1 MEHASYKLSAA
12 KTIHIKML
20 LQISLGPSFR
30 TYLLKRKEMESI
42 HVYIYYSRFRAS
54 WMFDRKL
61 GVGGSRVIICLNFVC
76 VFNNLTPLSM

>member
-30 TYLLKRKEMESI
+30 TYLLKRKEWKAYT
-42 HVYIYYSRFRAS
+42 YIYITVDSGLPGC
-54 WMFDRKL
+54 WIENW
-61 GVGGSRVIICLNFVC
+61 GWGEVG
-76 VFNNLTPLSM
+76 